1 MDGGSS
7 PAHGRR
13 RHGRVPFGTVVG
25 TAHRPQRP
33 DEDHKKAPEGQEPE
47 ARLGAPEGAK
57 YAFGKA
63 SKRPPRAKSRRCD

>member
-1 MDGGSS
+1 MVEAALHTDAADMDAFHLALSW
-7 PAHGRR
+7 GRPT
-13 RHGRVPFGTVVG
+13 G
-25 TAHRPQRP
+25 PQRP